1 MTFSNPESMICSC
14 LFAANVGKGL
24 DSVNLDQHNQH
35 MTWLEREAA
44 LHKLGVKAQ
53 TLYAYVSRG
62 QISAQTHPDDP
73 RASLYSEADIDALV
87 KRRRRGRSRSDIASA
102 AIAWGDPVME
112 TRITTVRNGR
122 LIYRGTDAVKLA
134 NHAVMEDIAAL
145 LWQCDPLI
153 PVKADAVR
161 DPGESGKARAFNY
174 LARRAAENEV
184 PVAAINDFAAYGAS
198 LLIGFADAI
207 SGRAGRGLF
216 HQRLARFWKLD
227 PNGADLLRRTLVLVA
242 DHELNP
248 SSFAARV
255 TASTGASLAAC
266 ALSGFATLT
275 GPRHGEASAKALTFL
290 RHHVHAGS
298 PIIRAQSENR
308 VGEIPAVGHALY
320 PKGDPRAKALLR
332 WMNLDPD
339 LKRMVKAAER
349 FSGQPAN
356 IDMALGALCLK
367 LGLPDDA
374 PFLIFAAGRMV
385 GWIAHAAEQSRS
397 GKMIRPRAK
406 YLGA

>member
-1 MTFSNPESMICSC
+1 
-14 LFAANVGKGL
+14 
-24 DSVNLDQHNQH
+24 

-122 LIYRGTDAVKLA
+122 LIYRGADAVKLA
-134 NHAVMEDIAAL
+134 NHAVMEDIAAM
-145 LWQCDPLI
+145 LWQCDPLT

-174 LARRAAENEV
+174 LARRAAQDDV
-184 PVAAINDFAAYGAS
+184 PVAAINDFAAHGAS

-207 SGRAGRGLF
+207 SGKTGRGLF

-266 ALSGFATLT
+266 ALSGFSTLT

-290 RHHVHAGS
+290 RHHAQTDS
-298 PIIRAQSENR
+298 PVMRAQTENR

-339 LKRMVKAAER
+339 LKRVVKAAER
-349 FSGQPAN
+349 NSGQPAN

-406 YLGA
+406 YLGD

>member
-1 MTFSNPESMICSC
+1 MTFSSPESMMFSC
-14 LFAANVGKGL
+14 LFFANVGKAL

-62 QISAQTHPDDP
+62 QISAQTHPNDP

-112 TRITTVRNGR
+112 TAITTVRNGR
-122 LIYRGTDAVKLA
+122 LIYRGADAVRLA
-134 NHAVMEDIAAL
+134 SHASLEEIAAL
-145 LWQCDPLI
+145 LWQSDPLT
-153 PVKADAVR
+153 PVKPDAEY
-161 DPGESGKARAFNY
+161 DPGRSGKERAFNY
-174 LARRAAENEV
+174 LARRAAEV
-184 PVAAINDFAAYGAS
+184 DTPIAAINNFSAHGAS

-207 SGRAGRGLF
+207 SGKTGRGLF

-255 TASTGASLAAC
+255 TASTNASLAAC
-266 ALSGFATLT
+266 TLSGYATLT
-275 GPRHGEASAKALTFL
+275 GPRHGEASARALLFL
-290 RHHVHAGS
+290 RHYTLNSVTKA
-298 PIIRAQSENR
+298 PAQTLARIETTP
-308 VGEIPAVGHALY
+308 GMGHALY

-332 WMNLDPD
+332 WMQPDPQI
-339 LKRMVKAAER
+339 KRTVRMAER
-349 FSGQPAN
+349 ISGKPAN
-356 IDMALGALCLK
+356 IDMALAALCLK
-367 LGLPDDA
+367 LDLPDDA

-385 GWIAHAAEQSRS
+385 GWIAHAREQSIS

-406 YLGA
+406 YLGD